1 MLEVNDKKINVIIN
15 ISSDYELLGD
25 YIEIKTAID
34 NLYRN
39 AISYVEENGEI
50 IIECQKE
57 FDKMSFSI
65 KNNFFEVSQEEI
77 EKWWE
82 PFNKYDKA
90 RTRKFSGTGL
100 GLPIVAAI
108 MKKHNFSY
116 GSLWE
121 NGYIK
126 FYFKYDFTKVEKK
139 VISI

>member
-1 MLEVNDKKINVIIN
+1 
-15 ISSDYELLGD
+15 
-25 YIEIKTAID
+25 
-34 NLYRN
+34 
-39 AISYVEENGEI
+39 
-50 IIECQKE
+50 
-57 FDKMSFSI
+57 MSFSI

-100 GLPIVAAI
+100 GLPIVVAI

-126 FYFKYDFTKVEKK
+126 FCRANWSR
-139 VISI
+139 II